1 MSDDVHYIHENGR
14 VYANA
19 TYFMPCIHGTDLS
32 EQDRLF
38 FQHQIFVHAL
48 RGRLTTTRPLPS
60 TRRILDLGAGP
71 GYWAVAMAQLYPH
84 AEVVAVDIAEWDLDT
99 TEASVGHAHVTW
111 EIDDLDIWGVD
122 PALQDLGDRLDQF
135 DFFADVTNRIS
146 SSKPVTSPPA
156 AATPAAATPA
166 AADPC
171 VLPEPG
177 WHFSEPFDMIHLR
190 NMKGVFAHWEEVYAE
205 IHASLTPGG
214 WIEIADYDAGRFP
227 LSSSSSSSSTPFA
240 TSSTSPTPA
249 EEPPLRAVRNLYNS
263 MMEASF
269 KAARP
274 LGLFYMHP
282 SYLSDAGFVDV
293 QTTHVNCPVGMWSDD
308 PAQRAI
314 GKLMLVVVLEGLEAN
329 TLRLLT
335 SVGDRERVWSAEE
348 VRREVEVAKEEIR
361 DWAARSERGEVDGL
375 MLQFKW
381 VTARKKR

>member
-1 MSDDVHYIHENGR
+1 MSDDVHYVHENGR
-14 VYANA
+14 VYANS
-19 TYFMPCIHGTDLS
+19 TYYMPCIYGSDLS

-84 AEVVAVDIAEWDLDT
+84 AEVVAIDLAEWDLDT

-111 EIDDLDIWGVD
+111 EIDDLDVWGID
-122 PALQDLGDRLDQF
+122 PALEDLGARLHQF
-135 DFFADVTNRIS
+135 DFFADNTNRIS
-146 SSKPVTSPPA
+146 STRPPVVEPPA
-156 AATPAAATPA
+156 LAH

-205 IHASLTPGG
+205 IYASLAPGG

-227 LSSSSSSSSTPFA
+227 STA
-240 TSSTSPTPA
+240 TSTSSAFEFSNTTTSSPSPS
-249 EEPPLRAVRNLYNS
+249 PPVPLPRLRNLYNS

-269 KAARP
+269 KASRP

-282 SYLSDAGFVDV
+282 SYLEEAGFVDV
-293 QTTHVNCPVGMWSDD
+293 QTTHVNCPVGVWSDD

-314 GKLMLVVVLEGLEAN
+314 GKLMLVVVLEGLEAS

-348 VRREVEVAKEEIR
+348 VRAEVQGAKDEIT

-375 MLQFKW
+375 MLPFKW